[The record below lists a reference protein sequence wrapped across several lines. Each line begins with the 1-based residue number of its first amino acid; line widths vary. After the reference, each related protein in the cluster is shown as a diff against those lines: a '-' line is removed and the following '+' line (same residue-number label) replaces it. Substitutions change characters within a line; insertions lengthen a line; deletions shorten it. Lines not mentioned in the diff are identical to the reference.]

1 MPKGERR
8 TSRPY
13 LRGNIW
19 WIQYFVPG
27 EKRPRRESVKTE
39 TCPGTDKNDANKL
52 LTKRW
57 SDIDNRQV
65 SAGSATVADLLD
77 LFLTDQMQNKR
88 ASYRSVEGF
97 VRIHLKPAFGKVR
110 AAEVTSIMIS
120 RFITAKQSAGRS
132 NGSINRYLASL
143 RRAFILGR
151 EALPPLITIV
161 PKIPKL
167 DESGDIREGFLEHDE
182 YLRMRAELP
191 AHQRLILVI
200 GYHLGFRLG
209 EILALRWDQIDWT
222 ANLIRLEK
230 KQTKGKQARVA
241 PLYGELRSWLEM
253 AASDKDRGLTIV
265 SYNGQPVTEVKTA
278 WDKARD
284 RAKLPGLL
292 RHDLRRTAIRN
303 MVRAGIPEKRAMMI
317 SGHKNRNVFDRYDI
331 SDERDI
337 QGDGEKLAA
346 YLAGKTK
353 VTTVIDTVEE
363 APISVERPN

>member
-1 MPKGERR
+1 M
-8 TSRPY
+8 
-13 LRGNIW
+13 
-19 WIQYFVPG
+19 
-27 EKRPRRESVKTE
+27 
-39 TCPGTDKNDANKL
+39 
-52 LTKRW
+52 
-57 SDIDNRQV
+57 
-65 SAGSATVADLLD
+65 
-77 LFLTDQMQNKR
+77 
-88 ASYRSVEGF
+88 
-97 VRIHLKPAFGKVR
+97 
-110 AAEVTSIMIS
+110 
-120 RFITAKQSAGRS
+120 
-132 NGSINRYLASL
+132 
-143 RRAFILGR
+143 
-151 EALPPLITIV
+151 
-161 PKIPKL
+161 
-167 DESGDIREGFLEHDE
+167 
-182 YLRMRAELP
+182 
-191 AHQRLILVI
+191 
-200 GYHLGFRLG
+200 
-209 EILALRWDQIDWT
+209 
-222 ANLIRLEK
+222 
-230 KQTKGKQARVA
+230 A